1 MSLYRHNSNKP
12 FIFTVLFLFLVV
24 LLMIPLRPSVWD
36 RDDVLSESSDTLQQ
50 IGSDTLLGRDS
61 LVLETVVFQDTQFTF
76 APNIDSTAIDTIIE
90 IKTVEA
96 VDTTIITLATPPPPN
111 IEKAAS
117 TGPNPLFLL
126 WWLLLFIAFAWIIYK
141 WLTSRWQKQYWLE
154 YNAKLQPLATL
165 SNANSTIDF
174 DFSELP
180 LKTTALEKI
189 APLPTKELVNEIV
202 EEPIVEPEEEVKE
215 AEEEEVDVNP
225 EPISDHQAEDIT
237 PPLESETAVVDLT
250 TSAVNQTDK
259 SNSNSQ
265 WVTVFIVEFFS
276 RLPRIL
282 VEIGRGIVSIFSFF
296 STGNQKRKPLDLKWQ
311 DGISVV
317 MILFFITCKTVIF
330 PYAPTS
336 IAGNILLGLLVW
348 GAPALLR
355 LHWGWGV
362 LGIFIILGEFIGLII
377 YVILQALKDAA
388 PSDGDSTNFLIGLAI
403 VGGLLFLYWA
413 KKNNLLPK
421 FKSLVSFVLIMG
433 GAYFIFHSYIDRW
446 TLGDPIFDSFGN
458 LAVQVLIFYLFYLI
472 VTDIIS
478 PIFERKEKTTPIEK
492 VVDTPLPVLENT
504 EVETIEISNVE
515 DVSKPLSPEKL
526 KELFRTRNWYKKTDL
541 DQFDMVSMPS
551 MQLDEQS
558 EFIVLYLPDCINLH
572 QLYLSNNNFQ
582 EIPYEISELEH
593 LEILN
598 LSYNNIQTI
607 FIEIEYLKNLKVLSL
622 ANNNISEIPAELANL
637 TQLTQIDLTG
647 NPLTKGTISQLET
660 YFPNAILMF
669 DALKETNIPPKEV
682 IVEVPIVE
690 LIEDDV
696 LVKKV
701 RKLLYKELKNPKYVY
716 ALSNLMSKELLDL
729 PLSVF
734 QEFSN
739 LKSLFLNSNSFTEIP
754 EAIYH
759 LPTLTTLGLSFNK
772 ISSLPNKITTLQNLK
787 ELDLSGNPIHSFSPA
802 LLQLN
807 NLRKIGL
814 GSLGL
819 TIFPAFLLKMQ
830 ELESIN
836 LSGNHILRIPEDV
849 KNLNNLKELNL
860 SFSGINSIPDEIF
873 TLKNLRALEW
883 TGNNLERISPSITKL
898 EKLEKLAIGFN
909 PNLESSTTTLSGLPN
924 LNELYISGL
933 KGGLEKSMISN
944 IGILK
949 TLETLWLSYNELQA
963 LPSSLFELKQ
973 IRRLSLA
980 NNKLEEL
987 SEQLGELSN
996 LEYLYLETNKL
1007 TTLPKSIKK
1016 LQKLRHLNL
1025 ANNPIDIKEKRA
1037 LQRILPNTRIQY

>member
-1 MSLYRHNSNKP
+1 
-12 FIFTVLFLFLVV
+12 
-24 LLMIPLRPSVWD
+24 MIPLRPSVWD

-61 LVLETVVFQDTQFTF
+61 LVLETVVLQDTQLTF

-90 IKTVEA
+90 IKIIET
-96 VDTTIITLATPPPPN
+96 VDTTIITLAAPPPPPI

-126 WWLLLFIAFAWIIYK
+126 WWLLLFIALAWIIYK
-141 WLTSRWQKQYWLE
+141 WLTSRWQKKYWLE

-165 SNANSTIDF
+165 SNANTRIDF

-180 LKTTALEKI
+180 LKTTALEKTD
-189 APLPTKELVNEIV
+189 PLPTKELVPEII
-202 EEPIVEPEEEVKE
+202 EEPIVEIEPEEEVE
-215 AEEEEVDVNP
+215 VEEIEVKP
-225 EPISDHQAEDIT
+225 ETISDHQAEDIL
-237 PPLESETAVVDLT
+237 PPLESETRVVDLT
-250 TSAVNQTDK
+250 ASTVNQPDK
-259 SNSNSQ
+259 NNSNSH
-265 WVTVFIVEFFS
+265 WGTLFIVEFFT

-282 VEIGRGIVSIFSFF
+282 FEMGRGILSIFSFF

-388 PSDGDSTNFLIGLAI
+388 PSEGDSTNFLIGLAI
-403 VGGLLFLYWA
+403 VGGLMLLYWA
-413 KKNNLLPK
+413 KKNNFLPK
-421 FKSLVSFVLIMG
+421 FKSLVSFVLITG

-446 TLGDPIFDSFGN
+446 ILGDPIFDNFGN
-458 LAVQVLIFYLFYLI
+458 LAVQALMFYLFYLI
-472 VTDIIS
+472 VTDIIRL
-478 PIFERKEKTTPIEK
+478 IFERKEKTTPTDT
-492 VVDTPLPVLENT
+492 VVDPPLPVLENT
-504 EVETIEISNVE
+504 EVETIEISKVE
-515 DVSKPLSPEKL
+515 NLSKTLSPEEL
-526 KELFRTRNWYKKTDL
+526 KELFRTKNWYKKTDL

-582 EIPYEISELEH
+582 EIPYEISELNQ

-647 NPLTKGTISQLET
+647 NPLTKAAISQLET
-660 YFPNAILMF
+660 YFPTAILMF
-669 DALKETNIPPKEV
+669 DALKETDISQEKIIEEAPV
-682 IVEVPIVE
+682 VA
-690 LIEDDV
+690 LIEEEV

-701 RKLLYKELKNPKYVY
+701 RKLLHKELKDPKYIY
-716 ALSNLMSKELLDL
+716 ALSSLMSKKLLDL

-734 QEFSN
+734 QEFPN
-739 LKSLFLNSNSFTEIP
+739 LKSLFLNSNLFTQIP
-754 EAIYH
+754 EAVYH
-759 LPTLTTLGLSFNK
+759 LPTLTTLGLSFNQ

-787 ELDLSGNPIHSFSPA
+787 ELDLSGNPIQSFSPA
-802 LLQLN
+802 LLQLT

-814 GSLGL
+814 GNLGL

-849 KNLNNLKELNL
+849 QNLNNLKELNL
-860 SFSGINSIPDEIF
+860 SFSGINTIPDEIF
-873 TLKNLRALEW
+873 TLKNLRTLEW
-883 TGNNLERISPSITKL
+883 TGNNLEHISPSITKL

-909 PNLESSTTTLSGLPN
+909 PNLESSTTILSGLPN
-924 LNELYISGL
+924 LRELYISGI
-933 KGGLEKSMISN
+933 KGGLEKAMISN

-980 NNKLEEL
+980 NNKLENL

-996 LEYLYLETNKL
+996 LEYLYLEKNKL

-1037 LQRILPNTRIQY
+1037 LQRILPNVRIQY